1 MSDESSEPLLCGDPQ
16 CERSGRAPLNPALF
30 VRQWK

>member
-16 CERSGRAPLNPALF
+16 SKPSGRAPLNPALC
-30 VRQWK
+30 VKQWK